1 MVISWRRTAVPR
13 LCKAVDAYRA
23 EHKANLQN
31 WALELLDR
39 LASSCEAAQAF
50 ERLKLKDGC
59 EREFLML
66 CILVV
71 ELARTFPVRILTE
84 PKMPARL
91 KRLEKEITDLR
102 LFVEEQVRQPG
113 LLVPSDMLPIWA
125 LRTTLSF
132 PDDFDAVTAMMR
144 GLDLIADVI
153 KKRRRIG
160 ETAVAELG
168 ATRKKHGEN
177 AANIAAIKLLADG
190 TRRLTGKP
198 HKSELTKLAPVILGT
213 ELPDE
218 SVAYA
223 LRAPKRA
230 RSRG

>member
-1 MVISWRRTAVPR
+1 
-13 LCKAVDAYRA
+13 
-23 EHKANLQN
+23 
-31 WALELLDR
+31 LLDR

-50 ERLKLKDGC
+50 ERLKLKDGR

-71 ELARTFPVRILTE
+71 ELARTFPARILTE
-84 PKMPARL
+84 QKMPARL
-91 KRLEKEITDLR
+91 KRLEKAITDLR
-102 LFVEEQVRQPG
+102 LFVEKQVTQPG
-113 LLVPSDMLPIWA
+113 LLIPSDVLPIWA
-125 LRTTLSF
+125 LRTTISF
-132 PDDFDAVTAMMR
+132 SDDFDAVAAMMR
-144 GLDLIADVI
+144 GLDLIADVL

-160 ETAVAELG
+160 ETAMAELG

-190 TRRLTGKP
+190 TRRLAGKP
-198 HKSELTKLAPVILGT
+198 HKRELTEFARVILGT
-213 ELPDE
+213 ELLDE

>member
-1 MVISWRRTAVPR
+1 MVISSRRTAVPR
-13 LCKAVDAYRA
+13 LRKAVDAYRA
-23 EHKANLQN
+23 EQSNLKD

-39 LASSCEAAQAF
+39 LANSADAVQAF
-50 ERLKLKDGC
+50 ERLKLKDGR

-71 ELARTFPVRILTE
+71 ELARTFPARILTE
-84 PKMPARL
+84 QNMPARL
-91 KRLEKEITDLR
+91 KRLEEAITDLR
-102 LFVEEQVRQPG
+102 LFVEKQVKQPG
-113 LLVPSDMLPIWA
+113 LLIPSDGLPVWGP
-125 LRTTLSF
+125 LPTMVF
-132 PDDFDAVTAMMR
+132 PDDFEAVTAMMR

-177 AANIAAIKLLADG
+177 AANIAAIRLLVDG

-198 HKSELTKLAPVILGT
+198 HKPELTKFARVILGAK
-213 ELPDE
+213 LSDE
-218 SVAYA
+218 SVIYA
-223 LRAPKRA
+223 LRLPKRA
-230 RSRG
+230 HSRG